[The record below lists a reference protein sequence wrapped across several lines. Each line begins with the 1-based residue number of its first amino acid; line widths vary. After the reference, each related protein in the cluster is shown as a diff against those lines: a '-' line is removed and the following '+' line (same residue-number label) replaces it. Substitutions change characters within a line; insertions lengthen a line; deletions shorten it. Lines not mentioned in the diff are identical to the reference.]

1 MEKLKNTFAGFWKY
15 RYLLQNLI
23 SRDFKLKYRRSVLGV
38 AWIKLLLPRLLKL
51 INLIPWNWRYAVTA
65 VCAGLM
71 LVDGVMTVQSI
82 DCWYAR
88 SAGKAPDTPIEEFY
102 AKHFDNAYMEH
113 RFQTMTMDVN
123 DAARADR

>member
-1 MEKLKNTFAGFWKY
+1 MVMWG
-15 RYLLQNLI
+15 
-23 SRDFKLKYRRSVLGV
+23 VLGV

-113 RFQTMTMDVN
+113 RFQTMTMDVSVRQRLRIEWVH
-123 DAARADR
+123 AAVKDGSGGSQGVQSNH

>member
-1 MEKLKNTFAGFWKY
+1 MC
-15 RYLLQNLI
+15 I
-23 SRDFKLKYRRSVLGV
+23 RDRWGVLGV